1 MPTMALKVSG
11 ASCRVSTAKKTST
24 ITVAAITATMIPAPD
39 FVSVRRR
46 SVAMPT
52 RRTIKSL
59 QPLG

>member
-1 MPTMALKVSG
+1 MADDGTESLGSVMH
-11 ASCRVSTAKKTST
+11 VSTAKKTST
-24 ITVAAITATMIPAPD
+24 VTVAAITATMIPARD

-52 RRTIKSL
+52 RRRIKSL

>member
-1 MPTMALKVSG
+1 MH
-11 ASCRVSTAKKTST
+11 VSTAKKTST
-24 ITVAAITATMIPAPD
+24 VTVAAITATMIPARD